1 MASPLCNICE
11 AFLLETTKDLGKK
24 FSTSLR
30 TRGQH
35 DEDEEERQA
44 EDNDPDDDVE
54 EEEADYYSST
64 DFIDH
69 LSAELEGL
77 PSAATRPK
85 FRSAVHQ
92 ARQTDHDY
100 A

>member
-1 MASPLCNICE
+1 M
-11 AFLLETTKDLGKK
+11 
-24 FSTSLR
+24 
-30 TRGQH
+30 RGQH
-35 DEDEEERQA
+35 DEDEEERKAQ
-44 EDNDPDDDVE
+44 DNDPDDDL
-54 EEEADYYSST
+54 EEEAHYYSSN

-85 FRSAVHQ
+85 FRSAVHK
-92 ARQTDHDY
+92 ARQTDHYY